1 MWSKVAL
8 SILLFNL
15 IIPRLVT
22 CQIIA
27 FPRSEKG
34 CCHRESHIKN
44 QYQNISQRSSSGN
57 SSNWLSPPSPSHPVP
72 PPAPPPPPPPPST
85 SPSPSSS
92 PPDGLLT
99 LPASSTRKEYL
110 LEEPSQ
116 PSQKESESSIS
127 APSGA
132 SKASS
137 HSYEKSLSRRDS
149 SVRHRESVRQ
159 RYKHRE
165 ENCQK
170 LKESSDRRHRSATD
184 HNKDCYAPEKK
195 SSSKSDRSL
204 GRRYDHKSSKSRNY
218 LIVEGRYVS
227 DRFKSPPPQILHNVP
242 SSDDKKG
249 RSRERRYDKLKMTT
263 ANSEDFVAQCIKESH
278 SRKNKSSEQHLR
290 SSDPKGQQKF
300 CSKQHHECYSISPKD
315 RKGNRLSNS
324 HPKNED
330 RQHLDE
336 ITRKHQMSHSE
347 TNRNIKKQSSKKSQY
362 GKLDGCRKEGKAK
375 VQEALK
381 PLCEEPNFKKKISVE
396 ENSPNRKLCFMET
409 LNLTLSPI
417 KKPALPSDDRQ
428 GGQTTEDNI
437 DVTQPDVDQS
447 SQPDIENMHVIDE
460 IDSSE
465 LEAHSKDV
473 VENSTNSPKT
483 PGSEKTQSCED
494 VKYAKYE
501 KKDRS
506 EFTVANKQLED
517 HPVQNSVEEKHIAI
531 SLTDKSSESC
541 FSQASNEHIS
551 RKYEDNTKMA
561 SDSQACEYGPL
572 EVTDGVTGSISL
584 QKLHPG
590 NNIDQS
596 VAAAEPIVIDSSVQL
611 TCRLKNTEQKNIIED
626 ASAILLRDTSL
637 INDVSGKADLQSQQI
652 SITVIPQ
659 DCQQGLCPSAFSS
672 IQEKDTD
679 AVSST
684 ISLESL
690 PQEGLSLPDAI
701 YILTQ
706 TNEDA
711 NDSKSIASEPS
722 SSIGCIAVSNVSS
735 TTQEAVLPDKYLEL
749 TFTPKK
755 SFSPGK
761 SHENSF
767 EPSSSNSLFH
777 DEDSMMHTL
786 SNLKRI
792 PDAISPLR
800 SPIRIFKRS
809 HGHLQS
815 KPGHV
820 KSLEKGKVEFF
831 SH

>member
-1 MWSKVAL
+1 M
-8 SILLFNL
+8 
-15 IIPRLVT
+15 IIVRLVT

-27 FPRSEKG
+27 FPRSQKG

-44 QYQNISQRSSSGN
+44 QYQNLSRRSSTGN

-72 PPAPPPPPPPPST
+72 PLAPPPPPP
-85 SPSPSSS
+85 SPSSS
-92 PPDGLLT
+92 PSTGLLT

-110 LEEPSQ
+110 FEEPSQ
-116 PSQKESESSIS
+116 PSRKESDSSTS

-149 SVRHRESVRQ
+149 SVQHRESVRQ

-170 LKESSDRRHRSATD
+170 LPESSDRRHRSGTD
-184 HNKDCYAPEKK
+184 HNKDCYAPEKN

-204 GRRYDHKSSKSRNY
+204 GRRYDHRSSKRS
-218 LIVEGRYVS
+218 
-227 DRFKSPPPQILHNVP
+227 KSPPPQILHNIT

-249 RSRERRYDKLKMTT
+249 RSRERRYDKVKMTT
-263 ANSEDFVAQCIKESH
+263 ANSEDFVAQCIKESYR
-278 SRKNKSSEQHLR
+278 RKNNSSEQYLR
-290 SSDPKGQQKF
+290 SSDSKGQQKF
-300 CSKQHHECYSISPKD
+300 CSKQHNECYSISPKD
-315 RKGNRLSNS
+315 RKGDRLSES

-330 RQHLDE
+330 RLHVDE
-336 ITRKHQMSHSE
+336 ITRKHQMSHSSE
-347 TNRNIKKQSSKKSQY
+347 TNRNTEKQSSKKSHH
-362 GKLDGCRKEGKAK
+362 GKLDGCRKERKDK

-437 DVTQPDVDQS
+437 DVNKQS
-447 SQPDIENMHVIDE
+447 SQPDIENMHIIDE
-460 IDSSE
+460 IESSE
-465 LEAHSKDV
+465 LEAHSKNV

-483 PGSEKTQSCED
+483 PGSEKAQSCKD
-494 VKYAKYE
+494 VKYVQE
-501 KKDRS
+501 KDRS
-506 EFTVANKQLED
+506 ETSVANKQLED
-517 HPVQNSVEEKHIAI
+517 HPVQTSVEEKHIAI
-531 SLTDKSSESC
+531 NLTDKSPESC
-541 FSQASNEHIS
+541 SPRATNEHIP
-551 RKYEDNTKMA
+551 RKYGDNTKMA

-572 EVTDGVTGSISL
+572 EVPDGVTGSSSL
-584 QKLHPG
+584 QKLNPG

-596 VAAAEPIVIDSSVQL
+596 VAAAEPIVIESSVQL
-611 TCRLKNTEQKNIIED
+611 TCRRKTTEQKNIIED
-626 ASAILLRDTSL
+626 ASAILLRDSPL
-637 INDVSGKADLQSQQI
+637 INDDPGKADLQSQQV
-652 SITVIPQ
+652 SVTVIPQ

-701 YILTQ
+701 YVLTQ
-706 TNEDA
+706 TNEDT

-735 TTQEAVLPDKYLEL
+735 TTQEAVLPDKYMAL

-761 SHENSF
+761 SHENAF
-767 EPSSSNSLFH
+767 EPSSSNPLFH

-820 KSLEKGKVEFF
+820 KSLEKGKVEFIHYSIIIYYF
-831 SH
+831 ICL